1 MKMKLMAS
9 LAMACELF
17 VCHNL
22 YVILT
27 NLSFLVET
35 IRDHRIDENVTVFR
49 NGYGSCAYD

>member
-17 VCHNL
+17 VYHNL

-49 NGYGSCAYD
+49 HGYGSCAYD